1 MDNDEQIRAEAAS
14 QAIEKTIQMVEEAL
28 GGTFP
33 RENSP
38 TDSRDIMID
47 ILRSTR
53 QKKRSERGVP
63 DRGSLR
69 ERIKDLSKR

>member
-28 GGTFP
+28 GVKFP
-33 RENSP
+33 RGNIP

-47 ILRSTR
+47 ILRS
-53 QKKRSERGVP
+53 ERGVP
-63 DRGSLR
+63 DGRNESLG
-69 ERIKDLSKR
+69 ERIRDLSQG